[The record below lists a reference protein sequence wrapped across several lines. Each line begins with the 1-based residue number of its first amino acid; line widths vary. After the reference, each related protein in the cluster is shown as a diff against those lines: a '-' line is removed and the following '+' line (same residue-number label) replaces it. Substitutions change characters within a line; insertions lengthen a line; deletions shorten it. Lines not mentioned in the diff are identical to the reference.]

1 MNLHVGKVVV
11 VGAGMTDHDA
21 AAVAPGLQAEVLL
34 LDRIAA
40 SSQGSTASSSRMH
53 MGASNIYEIEL
64 PAQYIRT
71 ATYARPFSIE
81 LADRGWCNTPR
92 VDEGLAKELNTWDGH
107 LLYRPAAD
115 VLGLDCVPL
124 GTANAS

>member
-11 VGAGMTDHDA
+11 VGAGMRDHDA

-40 SSQGSTASSSRMH
+40 SSQRSTASTSRMQ
-53 MGASNIYEIEL
+53 MGGVEPLRDRTACGVH
-64 PAQYIRT
+64 RT
-71 ATYARPFSIE
+71 ATYAALSIE
-81 LADRGWCNTPR
+81 LADRGWCNAPR
-92 VDEGLAKELNTWDGH
+92 VDEGLAKELNTWDGD
-107 LLYRPAAD
+107 LLYRPVAD

>member
-64 PAQYIRT
+64 PAQYTERPPTRGPFPLSWRT
-71 ATYARPFSIE
+71 AAGATHRVSTK
-81 LADRGWCNTPR
+81 DSPR
-92 VDEGLAKELNTWDGH
+92 
-107 LLYRPAAD
+107 
-115 VLGLDCVPL
+115 
-124 GTANAS
+124 S